1 MNNLLIGVFDSGV
14 GGLSI
19 LKELQN
25 RLSDESFLFFA
36 DQKNVPYGGKS
47 KEELVTLTSKIMEF
61 LTARKIKMV
70 VIACNTATCY
80 ALEELRNNF
89 PLPIVGVVPAIK
101 PAVEQ
106 TKVGKIALIST
117 PATAQSQYVTDL
129 INKYANN
136 VEVLRI
142 GCAGLEDV
150 VETGKLHGP
159 KTSELLNK
167 YVAPLKKEGIDQLV
181 LGCTHYPFLKE
192 EIVSILG
199 PTVTLVD
206 SGRAVANRVEHLL
219 DENNLRNTSG
229 KQTNRFFT
237 NKDADDFSR
246 VASELL
252 GYKVEAQYA
261 SV

>member
-1 MNNLLIGVFDSGV
+1 M
-14 GGLSI
+14 SI

-167 YVAPLKKEGIDQLV
+167 YVAPLKKEGIE
-181 LGCTHYPFLKE
+181 LKE
-192 EIVSILG
+192 VEEEAA
-199 PTVTLVD
+199 
-206 SGRAVANRVEHLL
+206 SGNEEAGE
-219 DENNLRNTSG
+219 
-229 KQTNRFFT
+229 
-237 NKDADDFSR
+237 
-246 VASELL
+246 
-252 GYKVEAQYA
+252 GY
-261 SV
+261 

>member
-1 MNNLLIGVFDSGV
+1 MNDLSIGVFDSGV
-14 GGLSI
+14 GVLSI
-19 LKELQN
+19 LRELQSC
-25 RLSDESFLFFA
+25 LPDESFVFFA

-47 KEELVTLTSKIMEF
+47 KEELVALTSKIMKF
-61 LTARKIKMV
+61 LTAQKIKIA

-89 PLPIVGVVPAIK
+89 SLPIVGVVPAIK

-106 TKVGKIALIST
+106 TKVGKIAVVAT
-117 PATAQSQYVTDL
+117 PATAKSQYVTDL

-150 VETGKLHGP
+150 VETGELHGL
-159 KTSELLNK
+159 KTFELLNK
-167 YVAPLKKEGIDQLV
+167 YILPLKQEGIDHLV

-192 EIVSILG
+192 EIANILG
-199 PTVTLVD
+199 PTISLMD
-206 SGRAVANRVEHLL
+206 SGRAVASRVEHLL
-219 DENNLRNTSG
+219 DENNLRNTFE
-229 KQTNRFFT
+229 KQTDRFFT
-237 NKDADDFSR
+237 NKDADEFSR

-252 GYKVEAQYA
+252 GYQVTAQYV